1 MEACRQ
7 ISSKTSLISHAI
19 LLSNKNTSIR
29 HMDHQRASWK
39 GRERLGITSY
49 TSCTLQIQCQLKD
62 AVYSETPTLLM
73 PTHHLWA
80 LLAGEV
86 APFGPI
92 TEDAEAEFNPLPCT
106 PGANKSNKQNESKL
120 AKKFL
125 PVILHLPCT
134 TNGPAFFFFITQK
147 HAAMS
152 QPTSTPLLILAI

>member
-29 HMDHQRASWK
+29 HMDHQRASWR

-49 TSCTLQIQCQLKD
+49 TICTLQIQCQLKD

-86 APFGPI
+86 AAFGPI

-134 TNGPAFFFFITQK
+134 TNGPAFFFFFNHPKAHCNVPAHQHT
-147 HAAMS
+147 A
-152 QPTSTPLLILAI
+152 P

>member
-1 MEACRQ
+1 
-7 ISSKTSLISHAI
+7 
-19 LLSNKNTSIR
+19 
-29 HMDHQRASWK
+29 
-39 GRERLGITSY
+39 
-49 TSCTLQIQCQLKD
+49 
-62 AVYSETPTLLM
+62 M